1 MGCLKEALRSGRA
14 RFSQELAQAIMDRME
29 LSKRPVEQV
38 WFRESTLLWR
48 ENNYIKLFG
57 SAQNVVE
64 QENSD
69 QRDEKK
75 KTRTRP
81 VREVMRRD
89 QTGCGRHRQDRMAHK
104 TTHRSNTVWTNSTD
118 NIQHGS
124 ARLFSGWLLAAR
136 RPGWQVKGQGGG
148 TLITLR
154 ASVDHSAGG
163 IHIGACPLGMTSRR
177 DLIAS
182 YSVQAAGP
190 RRVGSNFGRDGKEG
204 RADVSSTQTNVT
216 TRGLVTV
223 W

>member
-1 MGCLKEALRSGRA
+1 
-14 RFSQELAQAIMDRME
+14 MDRME

-38 WFRESTLLWR
+38 WFRERTLLWR

-64 QENSD
+64 KRTAINATK
-69 QRDEKK
+69 R

-89 QTGCGRHRQDRMAHK
+89 LTGCGRHRQDRMAHK

-124 ARLFSGWLLAAR
+124 ARLLSGWLVAAR

-154 ASVDHSAGG
+154 ASVDHSPGG
-163 IHIGACPLGMTSRR
+163 IHVGRLSVGYDEPMRSHRISQCPDRR
-177 DLIAS
+177 AP
-182 YSVQAAGP
+182 GG
-190 RRVGSNFGRDGKEG
+190 RRVGSNFGRDGREG